1 MLASAPHIL
10 KLIEG
15 MEARKE
21 KGFRVSSQTAPLI
34 IEALRL
40 YARAHVGEPASYK
53 VERWAWNDDH
63 VEEIVA
69 SASLV
74 MPGRAAFHPAVD
86 G

>member
-1 MLASAPHIL
+1 MSRYPPGLN
-10 KLIEG
+10 LIER

-21 KGFRVSSQTAPLI
+21 KGFRVSPQTGALSI
-34 IEALRL
+34 DALRL
-40 YARAHVGEPASYK
+40 YAHACLSVRYT
-53 VERWAWNDDH
+53 VEKWNWNDAH

-74 MPGRAAFHPAVD
+74 MVGRAAFHAPVD